1 MPIERHFDYYNSA
14 KYLSE
19 FLFSY
24 QKFATTLTIFPY
36 LVVIRRV
43 VIISAKNILEPLF
56 LQRHFGT
63 MLRFTNKIKLILT
76 ILSILSLSSCGGGG
90 GDGDSSPQSR
100 KTGTI
105 TGTVF
110 DAPISGGVVTAYEY
124 KNGVL
129 GRELGQTKTNASGEY
144 TLSVDSASMPVYIK
158 VQGGGY
164 RDPFSNN
171 VVRTSSNGVIELASV
186 INFSEGETAQVMI
199 TPMTYMVQGLAEYK
213 IKREGQSAS
222 SAINSALSTIN
233 SMYGF
238 NVNTVNPIDITTGGH
253 DAVATDG
260 HKYGALLTAYS
271 SYAYS
276 FLENDSTGAETYTSI
291 NLARI
296 GYDDIVADGLL
307 DGKVLDDSRDF
318 LEDARFGTQ
327 YITSDFYTHSVAE
340 HTLIVVSD
348 PNVNVSGTPV
358 NQYET
363 TVNHLNNLG
372 TSGGEGSI
380 PSRQPQEMDK
390 NAPTAKRSDT
400 SVLVGTESMEVTLE
414 DETGVEGL
422 SVTVKYLAKNTS
434 DPSTGT
440 EVEVLCE
447 QDTASICWLDKT
459 SFVKG
464 PRKTTL
470 KVFVNTTSL
479 DERVVTGT
487 VDANLI
493 VRTVD
498 VLNNEDNSGIELPF
512 KWDNIKPVI
521 EFTSSESIQ
530 SKAEGQD
537 SKMYVLKGIVKEAL
551 NDIVD
556 QSVYLTIASSGDPIK
571 IECKEL
577 NTQCQFSHSY
587 DTELFSVSVEFT
599 VAATDIYGNKGEASF
614 TVYKDDQKPQLSL
627 TFSEALFEYK
637 RIDGS
642 RYPALFEQNT
652 FPPSVI
658 DSQDQYLDIDFALA
672 TSGLNETH
680 QGLNYKD
687 FEPSE
692 SVLQSN
698 SIPYFIATIK
708 DLSDRNTY
716 GSSADDL
723 IIIVE
728 YMRKRSTEKEYSVV
742 STKTQVASEAFDDN
756 SGIPFKRLEP
766 NSDGRSF
773 SMDYYLPLTAD
784 LLSGFSNASEGDSQ
798 LIQVSVEDP
807 AGNAST
813 PQQVYFKSTFE
824 RPTLTIITP
833 FVGAIATVEGW
844 NDESKQF
851 EQIQS
856 CTEFTKNST
865 NVASCSMPYN
875 TRIQFYSLFRVTLQ
889 NGQDTYYHQWS
900 NSSKDDAVKYTADFA
915 DAAGAIGTY
924 FTKAETKTIYLTE
937 FSAYHTGLFEYLW
950 NKSAKTVN
958 DAETILTDV
967 AKAIAGDSDSKPLL
981 GFDPFSSR
989 YATNENMTSVPDNP
1003 ATAYQYR
1010 ILLESLASLSSETT
1024 SLEYAFA
1031 FYKDLKADGLANGNA
1046 ESGSGSDSQK
1056 PIQVGDKYISINA
1069 DTYREN
1075 LAKGYY
1081 DLAVSYGVDSQNAV
1095 AQADVFATANPTIDD
1110 TPIFKDAG
1118 GSIDN
1123 EPPMASVKME
1133 SGRFSEDSANVYS
1146 IAGKVYA
1153 LIEVTD
1159 ISGVDLAASEFK
1171 VYWYGSDGTT
1181 KKEASIVFEE
1191 ASGDT
1196 YKKVLKFS
1204 IDSTNNALYKGVTR
1218 FEAYAKVLKD
1228 VKNNTTNE
1236 EVLLATFRVDNA
1248 APIAVVEN
1256 TDPINPVDD
1265 SKVEVTVTFNEP
1277 VTKVEATIDDINID
1291 FGSSNQTK
1299 TKWVGTSLDKMRLE
1313 VNETSKSI
1321 KIKNTYSDALGNAGE
1336 QITASVGVKPVVAIN
1351 DVAIDNVIDDND
1363 NISAVVISG
1372 TTKGMEAGAKLSL
1385 AVASTK
1391 DGRKDVDKYDPDD
1404 FKDLEVQID
1413 GTWSQTVS
1421 FQTWEEANV
1430 SITVS
1435 GKNDHNVP
1443 ALQTNRIVEY
1453 KDKVPPSLSESGS
1466 MIQMSGGAETSLAD
1480 SVLVHGET
1488 AKVTLKFSERVT
1500 EPTASLN
1507 YQSITFDQPD
1517 GDVSDQ
1523 WVGHT
1528 EALDLPVN
1536 ASTAKLEVSGYQDT
1550 ANEPNPGSFS
1560 KDIDLKPIIAI
1571 NHIDSFNSDSELAK
1585 SFVISGTSKGI
1596 QNGAKLTIKVYLKDE
1611 LKYQHEDV
1619 QVTNGVWTLD
1629 PKNISTWESGD
1640 ILITAEG
1647 KNGKDLEADKASLTI
1662 KFIDNIQ
1669 PQVLNVTNWL
1679 PVDRPVH
1686 NSQPSFKVT
1695 FSEPVKEVKG
1705 TFASQRVTFSKSG
1718 SEALS
1723 TEWTGNTDN
1732 AITVQAGSTTL
1743 TLVVSSFKDAS
1754 NNDVKEA
1761 YQEEVTIKPEITIS
1775 TVMTED
1781 KVDETELGNVTVSGS
1796 SIGFAESGET
1806 VKLTLKSGD
1815 AVVYEFSGAAN
1826 IAADG
1831 AWSFTTDWRPANLTV
1846 GSYTVEVTGTNAQG
1860 IGASQT
1866 RTLEVVDSTE
1876 PKVLSV
1882 AGWSPEEPVHNSRPS
1897 FKVTFSEPVKE
1908 VKGTF
1913 ASQRVTFSKSGSEA
1927 LSTEWTGNT
1936 DNAITVQ
1943 AGSTTLTLVVSSF
1956 KDASNND
1963 VKEAYQ
1969 EEVTIKPEIT
1979 ISTVMTEDKVDE
1991 TELGNVTVS
2000 GSSIGFAESGETVK
2014 LTLKS
2019 GDAVVYEF
2027 SGAANIAAD
2036 GAWSFT
2042 TDWRPANLTV
2052 GSYTVEVTGTNAQG
2066 IGASQ
2071 TRTLEVV
2078 DSTEPKVLSVAG
2090 WSPEEPVHNSRPSF
2104 KVTFSEPVKEV
2115 KGTFASQRVTF
2126 SKSGSEALST
2136 EWTGNTDNAITVQAG
2151 STTLT
2156 LVVSSFKDASNNDV
2170 KEAYQE
2176 EVTIKPEITIS
2187 TVMTEDK
2194 VDETELGNV
2203 TVSGSSI
2210 GFAES
2215 GETVKLTLKS
2225 GDAVVYEFSGAAN
2238 IAADGA
2244 WSFTTDWRPA
2254 NLTVGSYTVEVT
2266 GTNAQGIGAS
2276 QTRTLEVVDS
2286 TEPKVLSVA
2295 GWSPEEPVH
2304 NSRPSFKVTFSEPVK
2319 EVKGTFASQR
2329 VTFSKSGSEALST
2342 EWTGNTDNA
2351 ITVQAGST
2359 TLTLVVS
2366 SFKDASNNDVKE
2378 AYQEEVTIKP
2388 EITISTVMTED
2399 KVDETE
2405 LGNVTV
2411 SGSSIGFAESGET
2424 VKLTLKSGDAVVY
2437 EFSGAANI
2445 AADGAWSFT
2454 TDWRPANLTVGS
2466 YTVEVTGTNAQGI
2479 GASQT
2484 RTLEVVDSTEPKVLS
2499 VAGWSPEEPVHN
2511 SRPSFKVTFSEPV
2524 KEVKGT
2530 FASQR
2535 VTFSKSGSEALS
2547 TEWTGNTDNAITVQ
2561 AGSTTLTLVV
2571 SSFKDAS
2578 NNDVKE
2584 AYQEEVTIK
2593 PEITISTVMTE
2604 DKVDETELGNVTVS
2618 GSSIGFAESGE
2629 TVKLTLKSGDA
2640 VVYEFSGAAN
2650 IAADGAWSFTT
2661 DWRPANLTVGS
2672 YTVEVTGTNAQGIGA
2687 SQTRTLEVVDSTEPK
2702 VLSVAGWSPEEP
2714 VHNSRPSFKVTFSEP
2729 VKEVKGTFASQRVT
2743 FSKSG
2748 SEALSTEWTGNTDN
2762 AITVQAG
2769 STTLTLVVSSFKD
2782 ASNNDVKE
2790 AYQEEVTIKPEI
2802 TISTVMT
2809 EDKVDETE
2817 LGNVTVSGSSIGFA
2831 ESGETVKLTLKSG
2844 DAVVYEFSGAA
2855 NIAADGAW
2863 SFTTDWR
2870 PANLTVGSYTV
2881 EVTGTNAQGIGASQ
2895 TRTLEV
2901 VDSTEPKVLSVAG
2914 WSPEEPVHNSRPSFK
2929 VTFSEPVKEV
2939 KGTFASQRVTF
2950 SKSGSEALS
2959 TEWTGNTDNA
2969 ITVQAGSTTLT
2980 LVVSSFK
2987 DASNNDVKE
2996 AYQEEVTIKPEI
3008 TISTVMTEDK
3018 VDETELGNVTVSGSS
3033 IGFAESGETVKLTLK
3048 SGDAVVYE
3056 FSGAANIAA
3065 DGAWSFTTDWR
3076 PANLTVGSYT
3086 VEVTGTNAQG
3096 IGASQTRTLEV
3107 VDSTE
3112 PKVLSVAGWS
3122 PEEPVHNS
3130 RPSFK
3135 VTFSEPVKE
3144 VKGTFASQRVTFSKS
3159 GSEALSTEWTGNTD
3173 NAITVQAGS
3182 TTLTLVVSSFKDA
3195 SNNDVKEAY
3204 QEEVTIKPEITIS
3217 TVMTEDKVDETE
3229 LGNVTVSG
3237 SSIGFAE
3244 SGETVKL
3251 TLKSGDAVV
3260 YEFSGAANIA
3270 ADGAWSFTTDWRP
3283 ANLTVG
3289 SYTVE
3294 VTGTNAQGIGASQTR
3309 TLEVVD
3315 STEPKV
3321 LSVAGWSP
3329 EEPVHNSRPSFKVT
3343 FSEPVKEVKG
3353 TFASQ
3358 RVTFS
3363 KSGSEALSTEWTG
3376 NTDNAI
3382 TVQAG
3387 STTLTL
3393 VVSSFKDASNNDV
3406 KEAYQEEVTIKPEIT
3421 ISTVMT
3427 EDKVDETELGNVTV
3441 SGSSIGFA
3449 ESGETVKLTL
3459 KSGDAVV
3466 YEFSGAANIAADGA
3480 WSFTTDW
3487 RPANLTVGSYTVEVK
3502 GTNAQGIGASQTR
3515 SIEVI

>member
-110 DAPISGGVVTAYEY
+110 DAPVSGGVVTAYEY

-144 TLSVDSASMPVYIK
+144 TLNVDSASMPVYIK

-213 IKREGQSAS
+213 IKREGQSDS

-238 NVNTVNPIDITTGGH
+238 NVNTVSPIDITTGGH

-276 FLENDSTGAETYTSI
+276 FLENDSTGADTYTSI

-479 DERVVTGT
+479 DENVVTGT

-493 VRTVD
+493 VRPVD

-521 EFTSSESIQ
+521 EFISSESTRTTTQEDEPKPIE
-530 SKAEGQD
+530 A
-537 SKMYVLKGIVKEAL
+537 YVLRGRVKEKL
-551 NDIVD
+551 SDLVD
-556 QSVYLTIASSGDPIK
+556 QSVYLTIANSGEPIQLLCQ
-571 IECKEL
+571 EVNAFCEFNYSYEL
-577 NTQCQFSHSY
+577 SKFAAN
-587 DTELFSVSVEFT
+587 VEFT
-599 VAATDIYGNKGEASF
+599 VATTDKYGNKGQGSF
-614 TVYKDDQKPQLSL
+614 TVHKDDTAPDLLMNAVEAIVYYKNSSGTRYPD
-627 TFSEALFEYK
+627 TFGKTSFPSEADAIEDY
-637 RIDGS
+637 
-642 RYPALFEQNT
+642 
-652 FPPSVI
+652 
-658 DSQDQYLDIDFALA
+658 YLDIDFSLA
-672 TSGLNETH
+672 SSGLNAVH
-680 QGLNYKD
+680 KGLDYKD
-687 FEPSE
+687 FEPSL
-692 SVLQSN
+692 SVLEDKDN
-698 SIPYFIATIK
+698 PIPYLHATIQ
-708 DLSDRNTY
+708 DTNNTKTF
-716 GSSADDL
+716 GSSADNLTLVVD
-723 IIIVE
+723 
-728 YMRKRSTEKEYSVV
+728 YMRKRATETKYSTV
-742 STKTQVASEAFDDN
+742 STKRQKASEAFDDN
-756 SGIPFKRLEP
+756 SGIPFKRFVP
-766 NSDGRSF
+766 NSDGRVF

-798 LIQVSVEDP
+798 LIQISVEDS
-807 AGNAST
+807 AGNASAT
-813 PQQVYFKSTFE
+813 QSYYFKTTFE
-824 RPTLTIITP
+824 RPTLTIVTP

-844 NDESKQF
+844 NEKDKEF

-856 CTEFTKNST
+856 CTDFEHDPKDVAA
-865 NVASCSMPYN
+865 NVATCSMPYN
-875 TRIQFYSLFRVTLQ
+875 TRIQFYNLFRVTLQ

-900 NSSKDDAVKYTADFA
+900 KSSKNDAARYKVDFA
-915 DAAGAIGTY
+915 DAAGAIGAY

-950 NKSAKTVN
+950 NKSARTVN
-958 DAETILTDV
+958 DAEAILTKV
-967 AKAIAGDSDSKPLL
+967 TKAIVSDSNPLL
-981 GFDPFSSR
+981 GFDPFSNR
-989 YATNENMTSVPDNP
+989 YATNADDPVSNNP
-1003 ATAYQYR
+1003 GIVYQYR
-1010 ILLESLASLSSETT
+1010 ILLESLAGLSSETT

-1046 ESGSGSDSQK
+1046 EGDSGSDSQK
-1056 PIQVGDKYISINA
+1056 PIEVGDKFIDINA
-1069 DTYREN
+1069 DTYRKN

-1081 DLAVSYGVDSQNAV
+1081 DLAVSYGVDSQIAV

-1123 EPPMASVKME
+1123 EPPEAIVSMDTTQDDGAYVAV
-1133 SGRFSEDSANVYS
+1133 SENVYT
-1146 IAGKVYA
+1146 IAGKVHS
-1153 LIEVTD
+1153 LITVTD

-1171 VYWYGSDGTT
+1171 IYWYHSDNPTER
-1181 KKEASIVFEE
+1181 KEANIIFEE

-1196 YKKVLKFS
+1196 YKKVLKFA
-1204 IDSTNNALYKGVTR
+1204 IDSTSDAHLGVTR
-1218 FEAYAKVLKD
+1218 FEAYATVLKD

-1236 EVLLATFRVDNA
+1236 EALLATFNVDNV
-1248 APIAVVEN
+1248 APTGQVSN
-1256 TDPINPVDD
+1256 TIPKNPVDD
-1265 SKVEVTVTFNEP
+1265 STADVTVNFDKP
-1277 VTKVEATIDDINID
+1277 VNAVEATIDGIKID
-1291 FGSSNQTK
+1291 FGESSQTK
-1299 TKWVGTSLDKMRLE
+1299 TEWVGTSQEKIKLK

-1321 KIKNTYSDALGNAGE
+1321 VVASGYADALGNVGAE
-1336 QITASVGVKPVVAIN
+1336 LTASVGVKPVITIN
-1351 DVAIDNVIDDND
+1351 DVANDNVIQHGDED
-1363 NISAVVISG
+1363 ISAVVISG
-1372 TTKGMEAGAKLSL
+1372 TTKGIESGAKLSL

-1391 DGRKDVDKYDPDD
+1391 DGRDD
-1404 FKDLEVQID
+1404 EDSFNTDEIEVLGD

-1421 FQTWEEANV
+1421 FQSWEEAGM

-1435 GKNDHNVP
+1435 GKNNQNVS
-1443 ALQTNRIVEY
+1443 ASQTKDNVTY
-1453 KDKVPPSLSESGS
+1453 KDKVLPSLSESGS

-1480 SVLVHGET
+1480 SVLVDGKT

-1507 YQSITFDQPD
+1507 NQSITFDQPD
-1517 GDVSDQ
+1517 GDVSNQ

-1528 EALDLPVN
+1528 EALILPVN

-1560 KDIDLKPIIAI
+1560 KDIDLKPVIAI

-1596 QNGAKLTIKVYLKDE
+1596 QNGAKLTIKVYLNDE
-1611 LKYQHEDV
+1611 LKYQHEDI
-1619 QVTNGVWTLD
+1619 QVTNGAWALD
-1629 PKNISTWESGD
+1629 PKDISSWESGD

-1647 KNGKDLEADKASLTI
+1647 KNGQDLEADKASLTV
-1662 KFIDNIQ
+1662 KFVDNIQ
-1669 PQVLNVTNWL
+1669 PQVLSVAGWS
-1679 PVDRPVH
+1679 PEEPVH
-1686 NSQPSFKVT
+1686 NSRPSFKVT

-1732 AITVQAGSTTL
+1732 AITVPAGSTTLTLVVSSFKDASNNDVKEAYQEEVTIKPEIMISTVMTEDKVDETELGNVTVSGSSIGFAESGETVKLTLKSGDAVVYEFSGAANIAADGAWSFTTDWRPANLTVGSYTVEVTGTNAQGIGASQTRTIEVVDSTEPKVLSVAGWSPEEPVHNSRPSFKVTFSEPVKEVKGTFASQRVTFSKSGSEALSTEWTGNTDNAITVPAGSTTLTLVVSSFKDASNNDVKEAYQEEVTIKPEITISTVMTEDKVDETELGNVTVSGSSIGFAESGETVKLTLKSGDAVVYEFSGAANIAADGAWSFTTDWRPANLTVGSYTVEVTGTNTQGIGASQTRTIEVVDSTEPKVLSVAGWSPEEPVHNSRPSFKVTFSEPVKEVKGTFASQRVTFSKSGSEALSTEWTGNTDNAITVPAGSTTLTLVVSSFKDASNNDVKEAYQEEVTIKPEITISTVMTEDKVDETELGNVTVSGSSIGFAESGETVKLTLKSGDAVVYEFSGAANIAADGAWSFTTDWRPANLTVGSYTVEVTGTNTQGIGASQTRTIEVVDSTEPKVLSVAGWSPEEPVHNSRPSFKVTFSEPVKEVKGTFASQRVTFSKSGSEALSTEWTGNTDNAITVPAGSTTLTLVVSSFKDASNNDVKEAYQEEVTIKPEITISTVMTEDKVDETELGNVTVSGSSIGFAESGETVKLTLKSGDAVVYEFSGAANIAADGAWSFTTDWRPANLTVGSYTVEVTGTNTQGIGASQTRTIEVVDSTEPKVLSVAGWSPEEPVHNSRPSFKVTFSEPVKEVKGTFASQRVTFSKSGSEALSTEWTGNTDNAITVPAGSTTL

-1866 RTLEVVDSTE
+1866 RTIEVVDSTE

-1936 DNAITVQ
+1936 DNAITVPAGSTTLTLVVSSFKDASNNDVKEAYQ
-1943 AGSTTLTLVVSSF
+1943 EEVTIKPEITISTVMTEDKVDETELGNVTVSGSSIGFAESGETVKLTLKSGDAVVYEFSGAANIAADGAWSFTTDWRPANLTVGSYTVEVTGTNTQGIGASQTRTIEVVDSTEPKVLSVAGWSPEEPVHNSRPSFKVTFSEPVKEVKGTFASQRVTFSKSGSEALSTEWTGNTDNAITVPAGSTTLTLVVSSF

-2071 TRTLEVV
+2071 TRTIEVV

-2136 EWTGNTDNAITVQAG
+2136 EWTGNTDNAITVPAG

-2276 QTRTLEVVDS
+2276 QTRT
-2286 TEPKVLSVA
+2286 
-2295 GWSPEEPVH
+2295 
-2304 NSRPSFKVTFSEPVK
+2304 
-2319 EVKGTFASQR
+2319 
-2329 VTFSKSGSEALST
+2329 
-2342 EWTGNTDNA
+2342 
-2351 ITVQAGST
+2351 
-2359 TLTLVVS
+2359 
-2366 SFKDASNNDVKE
+2366 
-2378 AYQEEVTIKP
+2378 
-2388 EITISTVMTED
+2388 
-2399 KVDETE
+2399 
-2405 LGNVTV
+2405 
-2411 SGSSIGFAESGET
+2411 
-2424 VKLTLKSGDAVVY
+2424 
-2437 EFSGAANI
+2437 
-2445 AADGAWSFT
+2445 
-2454 TDWRPANLTVGS
+2454 
-2466 YTVEVTGTNAQGI
+2466 
-2479 GASQT
+2479 
-2484 RTLEVVDSTEPKVLS
+2484 
-2499 VAGWSPEEPVHN
+2499 
-2511 SRPSFKVTFSEPV
+2511 
-2524 KEVKGT
+2524 
-2530 FASQR
+2530 
-2535 VTFSKSGSEALS
+2535 
-2547 TEWTGNTDNAITVQ
+2547 
-2561 AGSTTLTLVV
+2561 
-2571 SSFKDAS
+2571 
-2578 NNDVKE
+2578 
-2584 AYQEEVTIK
+2584 
-2593 PEITISTVMTE
+2593 
-2604 DKVDETELGNVTVS
+2604 
-2618 GSSIGFAESGE
+2618 
-2629 TVKLTLKSGDA
+2629 
-2640 VVYEFSGAAN
+2640 
-2650 IAADGAWSFTT
+2650 
-2661 DWRPANLTVGS
+2661 
-2672 YTVEVTGTNAQGIGA
+2672 
-2687 SQTRTLEVVDSTEPK
+2687 
-2702 VLSVAGWSPEEP
+2702 
-2714 VHNSRPSFKVTFSEP
+2714 
-2729 VKEVKGTFASQRVT
+2729 
-2743 FSKSG
+2743 
-2748 SEALSTEWTGNTDN
+2748 
-2762 AITVQAG
+2762 
-2769 STTLTLVVSSFKD
+2769 
-2782 ASNNDVKE
+2782 
-2790 AYQEEVTIKPEI
+2790 
-2802 TISTVMT
+2802 
-2809 EDKVDETE
+2809 
-2817 LGNVTVSGSSIGFA
+2817 
-2831 ESGETVKLTLKSG
+2831 
-2844 DAVVYEFSGAA
+2844 
-2855 NIAADGAW
+2855 
-2863 SFTTDWR
+2863 
-2870 PANLTVGSYTV
+2870 
-2881 EVTGTNAQGIGASQ
+2881 
-2895 TRTLEV
+2895 
-2901 VDSTEPKVLSVAG
+2901 
-2914 WSPEEPVHNSRPSFK
+2914 
-2929 VTFSEPVKEV
+2929 
-2939 KGTFASQRVTF
+2939 
-2950 SKSGSEALS
+2950 
-2959 TEWTGNTDNA
+2959 
-2969 ITVQAGSTTLT
+2969 
-2980 LVVSSFK
+2980 
-2987 DASNNDVKE
+2987 
-2996 AYQEEVTIKPEI
+2996 
-3008 TISTVMTEDK
+3008 
-3018 VDETELGNVTVSGSS
+3018 
-3033 IGFAESGETVKLTLK
+3033 
-3048 SGDAVVYE
+3048 
-3056 FSGAANIAA
+3056 
-3065 DGAWSFTTDWR
+3065 
-3076 PANLTVGSYT
+3076 
-3086 VEVTGTNAQG
+3086 
-3096 IGASQTRTLEV
+3096 
-3107 VDSTE
+3107 
-3112 PKVLSVAGWS
+3112 
-3122 PEEPVHNS
+3122 
-3130 RPSFK
+3130 
-3135 VTFSEPVKE
+3135 
-3144 VKGTFASQRVTFSKS
+3144 
-3159 GSEALSTEWTGNTD
+3159 
-3173 NAITVQAGS
+3173 
-3182 TTLTLVVSSFKDA
+3182 
-3195 SNNDVKEAY
+3195 
-3204 QEEVTIKPEITIS
+3204 
-3217 TVMTEDKVDETE
+3217 
-3229 LGNVTVSG
+3229 
-3237 SSIGFAE
+3237 
-3244 SGETVKL
+3244 
-3251 TLKSGDAVV
+3251 
-3260 YEFSGAANIA
+3260 
-3270 ADGAWSFTTDWRP
+3270 
-3283 ANLTVG
+3283 
-3289 SYTVE
+3289 
-3294 VTGTNAQGIGASQTR
+3294 
-3309 TLEVVD
+3309 
-3315 STEPKV
+3315 
-3321 LSVAGWSP
+3321 
-3329 EEPVHNSRPSFKVT
+3329 
-3343 FSEPVKEVKG
+3343 
-3353 TFASQ
+3353 
-3358 RVTFS
+3358 
-3363 KSGSEALSTEWTG
+3363 
-3376 NTDNAI
+3376 
-3382 TVQAG
+3382 
-3387 STTLTL
+3387 
-3393 VVSSFKDASNNDV
+3393 
-3406 KEAYQEEVTIKPEIT
+3406 
-3421 ISTVMT
+3421 
-3427 EDKVDETELGNVTV
+3427 
-3441 SGSSIGFA
+3441 
-3449 ESGETVKLTL
+3449 
-3459 KSGDAVV
+3459 
-3466 YEFSGAANIAADGA
+3466 
-3480 WSFTTDW
+3480 
-3487 RPANLTVGSYTVEVK
+3487 
-3502 GTNAQGIGASQTR
+3502 
-3515 SIEVI
+3515 IEVI

>member
-1 MPIERHFDYYNSA
+1 M
-14 KYLSE
+14 
-19 FLFSY
+19 
-24 QKFATTLTIFPY
+24 
-36 LVVIRRV
+36 
-43 VIISAKNILEPLF
+43 
-56 LQRHFGT
+56 QRHFGT

-144 TLSVDSASMPVYIK
+144 TLNVDSASMPVYIK

-199 TPMTYMVQGLAEYK
+199 TPMTYMAQGLAEYK

-380 PSRQPQEMDK
+380 PSRQPKEMDK

-537 SKMYVLKGIVKEAL
+537 SQMYVLKGIVKEAL

-587 DTELFSVSVEFT
+587 DTELFSASVEFT

-1010 ILLESLASLSSETT
+1010 ILLESLAGLSSETT

-1204 IDSTNNALYKGVTR
+1204 IDSTNNALYQGVTR

-1480 SVLVHGET
+1480 SVLVDGKT

-1507 YQSITFDQPD
+1507 SQSITFDQPD
-1517 GDVSDQ
+1517 GDASNQ

-1528 EALDLPVN
+1528 VALDLPNN

-1560 KDIDLKPIIAI
+1560 KDIDLKPVIAI

-1596 QNGAKLTIKVYLKDE
+1596 KNGAKLTIKVYLKDE

-1629 PKNISTWESGD
+1629 PKNISTWESGE
-1640 ILITAEG
+1640 IRITVNGENDKKLAAE
-1647 KNGKDLEADKASLTI
+1647 EASLTVNFAD
-1662 KFIDNIQ
+1662 KTPPSVDL
-1669 PQVLNVTNWL
+1669 VELVT
-1679 PVDRPVH
+1679 PTIPTH
-1686 NSQPSFKVT
+1686 NSTMEVKVT
-1695 FSEPVKEVKG
+1695 FSE
-1705 TFASQRVTFSKSG
+1705 A
-1718 SEALS
+1718 
-1723 TEWTGNTDN
+1723 
-1732 AITVQAGSTTL
+1732 
-1743 TLVVSSFKDAS
+1743 
-1754 NNDVKEA
+1754 
-1761 YQEEVTIKPEITIS
+1761 
-1775 TVMTED
+1775 
-1781 KVDETELGNVTVSGS
+1781 VSGLS
-1796 SIGFAESGET
+1796 GDFAGQTTHT
-1806 VKLTLKSGD
+1806 VKPVVAFDMPGTLNTSG
-1815 AVVYEFSGAAN
+1815 
-1826 IAADG
+1826 
-1831 AWSFTTDWRPANLTV
+1831 
-1846 GSYTVEVTGTNAQG
+1846 
-1860 IGASQT
+1860 
-1866 RTLEVVDSTE
+1866 
-1876 PKVLSV
+1876 
-1882 AGWSPEEPVHNSRPS
+1882 
-1897 FKVTFSEPVKE
+1897 
-1908 VKGTF
+1908 
-1913 ASQRVTFSKSGSEA
+1913 
-1927 LSTEWTGNT
+1927 
-1936 DNAITVQ
+1936 
-1943 AGSTTLTLVVSSF
+1943 
-1956 KDASNND
+1956 
-1963 VKEAYQ
+1963 
-1969 EEVTIKPEIT
+1969 
-1979 ISTVMTEDKVDE
+1979 
-1991 TELGNVTVS
+1991 
-2000 GSSIGFAESGETVK
+2000 
-2014 LTLKS
+2014 LK
-2019 GDAVVYEF
+2019 
-2027 SGAANIAAD
+2027 
-2036 GAWSFT
+2036 
-2042 TDWRPANLTV
+2042 
-2052 GSYTVEVTGTNAQG
+2052 
-2066 IGASQ
+2066 
-2071 TRTLEVV
+2071 
-2078 DSTEPKVLSVAG
+2078 
-2090 WSPEEPVHNSRPSF
+2090 
-2104 KVTFSEPVKEV
+2104 
-2115 KGTFASQRVTF
+2115 
-2126 SKSGSEALST
+2126 
-2136 EWTGNTDNAITVQAG
+2136 
-2151 STTLT
+2151 
-2156 LVVSSFKDASNNDV
+2156 
-2170 KEAYQE
+2170 
-2176 EVTIKPEITIS
+2176 
-2187 TVMTEDK
+2187 
-2194 VDETELGNV
+2194 
-2203 TVSGSSI
+2203 
-2210 GFAES
+2210 
-2215 GETVKLTLKS
+2215 
-2225 GDAVVYEFSGAAN
+2225 
-2238 IAADGA
+2238 
-2244 WSFTTDWRPA
+2244 
-2254 NLTVGSYTVEVT
+2254 
-2266 GTNAQGIGAS
+2266 
-2276 QTRTLEVVDS
+2276 
-2286 TEPKVLSVA
+2286 
-2295 GWSPEEPVH
+2295 
-2304 NSRPSFKVTFSEPVK
+2304 
-2319 EVKGTFASQR
+2319 
-2329 VTFSKSGSEALST
+2329 
-2342 EWTGNTDNA
+2342 
-2351 ITVQAGST
+2351 
-2359 TLTLVVS
+2359 
-2366 SFKDASNNDVKE
+2366 
-2378 AYQEEVTIKP
+2378 
-2388 EITISTVMTED
+2388 
-2399 KVDETE
+2399 
-2405 LGNVTV
+2405 
-2411 SGSSIGFAESGET
+2411 
-2424 VKLTLKSGDAVVY
+2424 
-2437 EFSGAANI
+2437 
-2445 AADGAWSFT
+2445 
-2454 TDWRPANLTVGS
+2454 
-2466 YTVEVTGTNAQGI
+2466 
-2479 GASQT
+2479 
-2484 RTLEVVDSTEPKVLS
+2484 
-2499 VAGWSPEEPVHN
+2499 
-2511 SRPSFKVTFSEPV
+2511 
-2524 KEVKGT
+2524 
-2530 FASQR
+2530 
-2535 VTFSKSGSEALS
+2535 
-2547 TEWTGNTDNAITVQ
+2547 
-2561 AGSTTLTLVV
+2561 
-2571 SSFKDAS
+2571 
-2578 NNDVKE
+2578 
-2584 AYQEEVTIK
+2584 
-2593 PEITISTVMTE
+2593 
-2604 DKVDETELGNVTVS
+2604 
-2618 GSSIGFAESGE
+2618 
-2629 TVKLTLKSGDA
+2629 
-2640 VVYEFSGAAN
+2640 
-2650 IAADGAWSFTT
+2650 
-2661 DWRPANLTVGS
+2661 
-2672 YTVEVTGTNAQGIGA
+2672 
-2687 SQTRTLEVVDSTEPK
+2687 
-2702 VLSVAGWSPEEP
+2702 
-2714 VHNSRPSFKVTFSEP
+2714 
-2729 VKEVKGTFASQRVT
+2729 
-2743 FSKSG
+2743 
-2748 SEALSTEWTGNTDN
+2748 
-2762 AITVQAG
+2762 
-2769 STTLTLVVSSFKD
+2769 
-2782 ASNNDVKE
+2782 
-2790 AYQEEVTIKPEI
+2790 
-2802 TISTVMT
+2802 
-2809 EDKVDETE
+2809 
-2817 LGNVTVSGSSIGFA
+2817 
-2831 ESGETVKLTLKSG
+2831 
-2844 DAVVYEFSGAA
+2844 
-2855 NIAADGAW
+2855 
-2863 SFTTDWR
+2863 
-2870 PANLTVGSYTV
+2870 
-2881 EVTGTNAQGIGASQ
+2881 
-2895 TRTLEV
+2895 
-2901 VDSTEPKVLSVAG
+2901 
-2914 WSPEEPVHNSRPSFK
+2914 
-2929 VTFSEPVKEV
+2929 
-2939 KGTFASQRVTF
+2939 
-2950 SKSGSEALS
+2950 
-2959 TEWTGNTDNA
+2959 
-2969 ITVQAGSTTLT
+2969 
-2980 LVVSSFK
+2980 
-2987 DASNNDVKE
+2987 
-2996 AYQEEVTIKPEI
+2996 
-3008 TISTVMTEDK
+3008 
-3018 VDETELGNVTVSGSS
+3018 
-3033 IGFAESGETVKLTLK
+3033 
-3048 SGDAVVYE
+3048 
-3056 FSGAANIAA
+3056 
-3065 DGAWSFTTDWR
+3065 
-3076 PANLTVGSYT
+3076 
-3086 VEVTGTNAQG
+3086 
-3096 IGASQTRTLEV
+3096 
-3107 VDSTE
+3107 
-3112 PKVLSVAGWS
+3112 
-3122 PEEPVHNS
+3122 
-3130 RPSFK
+3130 
-3135 VTFSEPVKE
+3135 
-3144 VKGTFASQRVTFSKS
+3144 
-3159 GSEALSTEWTGNTD
+3159 
-3173 NAITVQAGS
+3173 
-3182 TTLTLVVSSFKDA
+3182 
-3195 SNNDVKEAY
+3195 
-3204 QEEVTIKPEITIS
+3204 
-3217 TVMTEDKVDETE
+3217 
-3229 LGNVTVSG
+3229 
-3237 SSIGFAE
+3237 
-3244 SGETVKL
+3244 
-3251 TLKSGDAVV
+3251 
-3260 YEFSGAANIA
+3260 
-3270 ADGAWSFTTDWRP
+3270 
-3283 ANLTVG
+3283 
-3289 SYTVE
+3289 
-3294 VTGTNAQGIGASQTR
+3294 
-3309 TLEVVD
+3309 
-3315 STEPKV
+3315 
-3321 LSVAGWSP
+3321 
-3329 EEPVHNSRPSFKVT
+3329 
-3343 FSEPVKEVKG
+3343 
-3353 TFASQ
+3353 
-3358 RVTFS
+3358 
-3363 KSGSEALSTEWTG
+3363 
-3376 NTDNAI
+3376 
-3382 TVQAG
+3382 
-3387 STTLTL
+3387 
-3393 VVSSFKDASNNDV
+3393 
-3406 KEAYQEEVTIKPEIT
+3406 
-3421 ISTVMT
+3421 
-3427 EDKVDETELGNVTV
+3427 
-3441 SGSSIGFA
+3441 
-3449 ESGETVKLTL
+3449 
-3459 KSGDAVV
+3459 
-3466 YEFSGAANIAADGA
+3466 
-3480 WSFTTDW
+3480 
-3487 RPANLTVGSYTVEVK
+3487 TVEVK
-3502 GTNAQGIGASQTR
+3502 GTAIGFASSDKVTV
-3515 SIEVI
+3515 EVFDGSTKLSSDELEISGGTWSVTKDWESVSSAELKLVVSGSNNQSGDESERKQATSVEHTVRLSDDIAPWVDLVELVTPTIPTHNSTMEVKVTFSEAVSGLSGDFAG

>member
-43 VIISAKNILEPLF
+43 VIISTKNILEPLF

-144 TLSVDSASMPVYIK
+144 TLNVDSASMPVYIK

-199 TPMTYMVQGLAEYK
+199 TPMTYMAQGLAEYK

-276 FLENDSTGAETYTSI
+276 FLENDSTGADTYTSI

-537 SKMYVLKGIVKEAL
+537 SQMYVLKGIVKEAL
-551 NDIVD
+551 NDIVE

-587 DTELFSVSVEFT
+587 DTELFSASVEFT

-642 RYPALFEQNT
+642 GYPALFEQNT

-728 YMRKRSTEKEYSVV
+728 YMRKRSTENEYSVV

-824 RPTLTIITP
+824 RPTLTIVTP

-844 NDESKQF
+844 NEESKQF

-856 CTEFTKNST
+856 CTDFTHSTT
-865 NVASCSMPYN
+865 NVATCSMPYN
-875 TRIQFYSLFRVTLQ
+875 TRIQFYNLFRVTLQ

-900 NSSKDDAVKYTADFA
+900 KSEAKDAVKYTADLA

-950 NKSAKTVN
+950 NKSARTVD
-958 DAETILTDV
+958 DAEAILTKV
-967 AKAIAGDSDSKPLL
+967 TKAIVGDSDSKPLL

-989 YATNENMTSVPDNP
+989 YATNADGAVPSNP
-1003 ATAYQYR
+1003 ATLYKYR
-1010 ILLESLASLSSETT
+1010 ILLESLAGLSSETT

-1046 ESGSGSDSQK
+1046 EGDSGSDAQK
-1056 PIQVGDKYISINA
+1056 PIQVGDKFIDINA
-1069 DTYREN
+1069 DTYRKN

-1081 DLAVSYGVDSQNAV
+1081 DLAVSYGVDSQIAV

-1123 EPPMASVKME
+1123 EPPVAIVSMDTIQDDGAYVAV
-1133 SGRFSEDSANVYS
+1133 SENVYT
-1146 IAGKVYA
+1146 IAGKVHS
-1153 LIEVTD
+1153 LITVTD

-1171 VYWYGSDGTT
+1171 IYWYHSDNPTER
-1181 KKEASIVFEE
+1181 KEANIIFEE
-1191 ASGDT
+1191 ASGDN
-1196 YKKVLKFS
+1196 YKKVLKFA
-1204 IDSTNNALYKGVTR
+1204 IDSTSDAHLGVTR
-1218 FEAYAKVLKD
+1218 FEAYATVLKD

-1236 EVLLATFRVDNA
+1236 EALLATFNVDNV
-1248 APIAVVEN
+1248 APTGQVSN
-1256 TDPINPVDD
+1256 TIPKNPVDD
-1265 SKVEVTVTFNEP
+1265 STADVTVNFDKP
-1277 VTKVEATIDDINID
+1277 VNAVEATIDGIKID
-1291 FGSSNQTK
+1291 FGESSQTK
-1299 TKWVGTSLDKMRLE
+1299 TEWVGTSQEKIKLK

-1321 KIKNTYSDALGNAGE
+1321 VVASGYADALGNVGAE
-1336 QITASVGVKPVVAIN
+1336 LTASVGVKPVITIN
-1351 DVAIDNVIDDND
+1351 DVANDNVIQHGDED
-1363 NISAVVISG
+1363 ISAVVISG
-1372 TTKGMEAGAKLSL
+1372 TTKGIESGAKLSL

-1421 FQTWEEANV
+1421 FQTWEEAKV

-1435 GKNDHNVP
+1435 GKNDQNVP
-1443 ALQTNRIVEY
+1443 ALQTDHIVEY
-1453 KDKVPPSLSESGS
+1453 KDKILPSLSESGS

-1507 YQSITFDQPD
+1507 NQSITFDRPD
-1517 GDVSDQ
+1517 GNVSNQ

-1528 EALDLPVN
+1528 VALDLPNN

-1560 KDIDLKPIIAI
+1560 KDIDLKPVIAI

-1619 QVTNGVWTLD
+1619 QVTNGVWALD
-1629 PKNISTWESGD
+1629 PKNISTWESGE
-1640 ILITAEG
+1640 IRITVNGENDKKLAAE
-1647 KNGKDLEADKASLTI
+1647 EASLTVNFAD
-1662 KFIDNIQ
+1662 KTPPSVDL
-1669 PQVLNVTNWL
+1669 VELVT
-1679 PVDRPVH
+1679 PTIPTH
-1686 NSQPSFKVT
+1686 NSTMEVKVT
-1695 FSEPVKEVKG
+1695 FSE
-1705 TFASQRVTFSKSG
+1705 A
-1718 SEALS
+1718 
-1723 TEWTGNTDN
+1723 
-1732 AITVQAGSTTL
+1732 
-1743 TLVVSSFKDAS
+1743 
-1754 NNDVKEA
+1754 
-1761 YQEEVTIKPEITIS
+1761 
-1775 TVMTED
+1775 
-1781 KVDETELGNVTVSGS
+1781 VSG
-1796 SIGFAESGET
+1796 
-1806 VKLTLKSGD
+1806 LSGD
-1815 AVVYEFSGAAN
+1815 
-1826 IAADG
+1826 
-1831 AWSFTTDWRPANLTV
+1831 
-1846 GSYTVEVTGTNAQG
+1846 
-1860 IGASQT
+1860 
-1866 RTLEVVDSTE
+1866 
-1876 PKVLSV
+1876 
-1882 AGWSPEEPVHNSRPS
+1882 
-1897 FKVTFSEPVKE
+1897 
-1908 VKGTF
+1908 
-1913 ASQRVTFSKSGSEA
+1913 
-1927 LSTEWTGNT
+1927 
-1936 DNAITVQ
+1936 
-1943 AGSTTLTLVVSSF
+1943 
-1956 KDASNND
+1956 
-1963 VKEAYQ
+1963 
-1969 EEVTIKPEIT
+1969 
-1979 ISTVMTEDKVDE
+1979 
-1991 TELGNVTVS
+1991 
-2000 GSSIGFAESGETVK
+2000 
-2014 LTLKS
+2014 
-2019 GDAVVYEF
+2019 
-2027 SGAANIAAD
+2027 
-2036 GAWSFT
+2036 
-2042 TDWRPANLTV
+2042 
-2052 GSYTVEVTGTNAQG
+2052 
-2066 IGASQ
+2066 
-2071 TRTLEVV
+2071 
-2078 DSTEPKVLSVAG
+2078 
-2090 WSPEEPVHNSRPSF
+2090 
-2104 KVTFSEPVKEV
+2104 
-2115 KGTFASQRVTF
+2115 
-2126 SKSGSEALST
+2126 
-2136 EWTGNTDNAITVQAG
+2136 
-2151 STTLT
+2151 
-2156 LVVSSFKDASNNDV
+2156 
-2170 KEAYQE
+2170 
-2176 EVTIKPEITIS
+2176 
-2187 TVMTEDK
+2187 
-2194 VDETELGNV
+2194 
-2203 TVSGSSI
+2203 
-2210 GFAES
+2210 
-2215 GETVKLTLKS
+2215 
-2225 GDAVVYEFSGAAN
+2225 
-2238 IAADGA
+2238 
-2244 WSFTTDWRPA
+2244 
-2254 NLTVGSYTVEVT
+2254 
-2266 GTNAQGIGAS
+2266 
-2276 QTRTLEVVDS
+2276 
-2286 TEPKVLSVA
+2286 
-2295 GWSPEEPVH
+2295 
-2304 NSRPSFKVTFSEPVK
+2304 
-2319 EVKGTFASQR
+2319 
-2329 VTFSKSGSEALST
+2329 
-2342 EWTGNTDNA
+2342 
-2351 ITVQAGST
+2351 
-2359 TLTLVVS
+2359 
-2366 SFKDASNNDVKE
+2366 
-2378 AYQEEVTIKP
+2378 
-2388 EITISTVMTED
+2388 
-2399 KVDETE
+2399 
-2405 LGNVTV
+2405 
-2411 SGSSIGFAESGET
+2411 
-2424 VKLTLKSGDAVVY
+2424 
-2437 EFSGAANI
+2437 
-2445 AADGAWSFT
+2445 
-2454 TDWRPANLTVGS
+2454 
-2466 YTVEVTGTNAQGI
+2466 
-2479 GASQT
+2479 
-2484 RTLEVVDSTEPKVLS
+2484 
-2499 VAGWSPEEPVHN
+2499 
-2511 SRPSFKVTFSEPV
+2511 
-2524 KEVKGT
+2524 
-2530 FASQR
+2530 
-2535 VTFSKSGSEALS
+2535 
-2547 TEWTGNTDNAITVQ
+2547 
-2561 AGSTTLTLVV
+2561 
-2571 SSFKDAS
+2571 
-2578 NNDVKE
+2578 
-2584 AYQEEVTIK
+2584 
-2593 PEITISTVMTE
+2593 
-2604 DKVDETELGNVTVS
+2604 
-2618 GSSIGFAESGE
+2618 
-2629 TVKLTLKSGDA
+2629 
-2640 VVYEFSGAAN
+2640 
-2650 IAADGAWSFTT
+2650 
-2661 DWRPANLTVGS
+2661 
-2672 YTVEVTGTNAQGIGA
+2672 
-2687 SQTRTLEVVDSTEPK
+2687 
-2702 VLSVAGWSPEEP
+2702 
-2714 VHNSRPSFKVTFSEP
+2714 
-2729 VKEVKGTFASQRVT
+2729 
-2743 FSKSG
+2743 
-2748 SEALSTEWTGNTDN
+2748 
-2762 AITVQAG
+2762 
-2769 STTLTLVVSSFKD
+2769 
-2782 ASNNDVKE
+2782 
-2790 AYQEEVTIKPEI
+2790 
-2802 TISTVMT
+2802 
-2809 EDKVDETE
+2809 
-2817 LGNVTVSGSSIGFA
+2817 
-2831 ESGETVKLTLKSG
+2831 
-2844 DAVVYEFSGAA
+2844 
-2855 NIAADGAW
+2855 
-2863 SFTTDWR
+2863 
-2870 PANLTVGSYTV
+2870 
-2881 EVTGTNAQGIGASQ
+2881 
-2895 TRTLEV
+2895 
-2901 VDSTEPKVLSVAG
+2901 
-2914 WSPEEPVHNSRPSFK
+2914 
-2929 VTFSEPVKEV
+2929 
-2939 KGTFASQRVTF
+2939 
-2950 SKSGSEALS
+2950 
-2959 TEWTGNTDNA
+2959 
-2969 ITVQAGSTTLT
+2969 
-2980 LVVSSFK
+2980 
-2987 DASNNDVKE
+2987 
-2996 AYQEEVTIKPEI
+2996 
-3008 TISTVMTEDK
+3008 
-3018 VDETELGNVTVSGSS
+3018 
-3033 IGFAESGETVKLTLK
+3033 
-3048 SGDAVVYE
+3048 
-3056 FSGAANIAA
+3056 
-3065 DGAWSFTTDWR
+3065 
-3076 PANLTVGSYT
+3076 
-3086 VEVTGTNAQG
+3086 
-3096 IGASQTRTLEV
+3096 
-3107 VDSTE
+3107 
-3112 PKVLSVAGWS
+3112 
-3122 PEEPVHNS
+3122 
-3130 RPSFK
+3130 
-3135 VTFSEPVKE
+3135 
-3144 VKGTFASQRVTFSKS
+3144 
-3159 GSEALSTEWTGNTD
+3159 
-3173 NAITVQAGS
+3173 
-3182 TTLTLVVSSFKDA
+3182 
-3195 SNNDVKEAY
+3195 
-3204 QEEVTIKPEITIS
+3204 
-3217 TVMTEDKVDETE
+3217 
-3229 LGNVTVSG
+3229 
-3237 SSIGFAE
+3237 
-3244 SGETVKL
+3244 
-3251 TLKSGDAVV
+3251 
-3260 YEFSGAANIA
+3260 
-3270 ADGAWSFTTDWRP
+3270 
-3283 ANLTVG
+3283 
-3289 SYTVE
+3289 
-3294 VTGTNAQGIGASQTR
+3294 
-3309 TLEVVD
+3309 
-3315 STEPKV
+3315 
-3321 LSVAGWSP
+3321 
-3329 EEPVHNSRPSFKVT
+3329 
-3343 FSEPVKEVKG
+3343 
-3353 TFASQ
+3353 
-3358 RVTFS
+3358 
-3363 KSGSEALSTEWTG
+3363 
-3376 NTDNAI
+3376 
-3382 TVQAG
+3382 
-3387 STTLTL
+3387 
-3393 VVSSFKDASNNDV
+3393 
-3406 KEAYQEEVTIKPEIT
+3406 
-3421 ISTVMT
+3421 
-3427 EDKVDETELGNVTV
+3427 
-3441 SGSSIGFA
+3441 
-3449 ESGETVKLTL
+3449 
-3459 KSGDAVV
+3459 
-3466 YEFSGAANIAADGA
+3466 
-3480 WSFTTDW
+3480 
-3487 RPANLTVGSYTVEVK
+3487 
-3502 GTNAQGIGASQTR
+3502 
-3515 SIEVI
+3515 